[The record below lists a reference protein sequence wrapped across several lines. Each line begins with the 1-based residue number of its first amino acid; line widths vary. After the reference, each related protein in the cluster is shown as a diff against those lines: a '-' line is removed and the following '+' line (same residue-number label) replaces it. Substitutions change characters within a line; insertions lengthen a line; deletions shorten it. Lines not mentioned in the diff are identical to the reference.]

1 MVAIGAYLQQQRKA
15 AGLTQRDVAE
25 ELGVVDRTVS
35 DWEAGRYSP
44 SFDLMVRF
52 VRLINGRIEEV
63 IRLLFDDGATS
74 RRAEFEILAASLSD
88 DELGVAIEA
97 IRELRADPRRH
108 ELLEGR
114 DDAARQLKPTR
125 RRQGSR
131 RKPHDP

>member
-1 MVAIGAYLQQQRKA
+1 MIAVGEYLQQQRKA
-15 AGLTQRDVAE
+15 SGLTQRDVAE

-63 IRLLFDDGATS
+63 IRLLFDDKGAD
-74 RRAEFEILAASLSD
+74 RRAEFEVLAASLSD
-88 DELGVAIEA
+88 VELDAAIQA

-108 ELLEGR
+108 DRLVDR
-114 DDAARQLKPTR
+114 AAPAPPPKRIR
-125 RRQGSR
+125 RRQGPGQS
-131 RKPHDP
+131 

>member
-63 IRLLFDDGATS
+63 IRLLLDDGATS

-88 DELGVAIEA
+88 NELDAAIEA

-114 DDAARQLKPTR
+114 DGAAQQPKPTR

-131 RKPHDP
+131 QKPHDP